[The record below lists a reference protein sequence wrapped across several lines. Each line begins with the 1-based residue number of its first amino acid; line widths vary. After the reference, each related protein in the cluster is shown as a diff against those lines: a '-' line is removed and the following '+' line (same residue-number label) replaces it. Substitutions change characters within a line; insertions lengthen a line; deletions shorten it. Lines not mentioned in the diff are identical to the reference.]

1 MYIVVG
7 AAQAPA
13 RRACHAGGRG
23 LELCHSRQ
31 EFQLGRL
38 HALYAGLRW
47 ARYWCDEAGKPCRG
61 TSFGAFVTGFTI
73 EDIET
78 IDVDILDPHC
88 TPSFSWGCR
97 VCALVDAVSHSCVR
111 SSAAWRSRS
120 SAVRNL
126 ASHTQSAPA
135 RSALIRCQAASLSNL
150 PIVSHGSS
158 DINVTSRKDTDRFQ
172 VALG

>member
-1 MYIVVG
+1 M
-7 AAQAPA
+7 QKDKF
-13 RRACHAGGRG
+13 RRG
-23 LELCHSRQ
+23 
-31 EFQLGRL
+31 
-38 HALYAGLRW
+38 
-47 ARYWCDEAGKPCRG
+47 
-61 TSFGAFVTGFTI
+61 FVTGFTI

-78 IDVDILDPHC
+78 IDVDILEPHC

-97 VCALVDAVSHSCVR
+97 VWALVDAVSDSCVR

-172 VALG
+172 VALGQTVELRGPPISAASPGLSGCGSQSIISKSTDMTALCRA